1 MIRLG
6 DGFQDWNPL
15 KERNSRDMRIII
27 VRPELGEVMQMSVT
41 KIVCSEILQVRR
53 LADPVRIL
61 STCHSHVNMA

>member
-41 KIVCSEILQVRR
+41 TISLFRDTAGQEARR
-53 LADPVRIL
+53 SGENLVYMP
-61 STCHSHVNMA
+61 